1 MKGTEAMSGSQK
13 APETVELTKEQVKEG
28 YRVEY
33 SGSNVL
39 VWHNNNQIALL
50 LSSSDT
56 RQKVHDVVERN
67 RKQLKEIEEKTG
79 WKANS

>member
-1 MKGTEAMSGSQK
+1 MSESQK
-13 APETVELTKEQVKEG
+13 VSEAVELTEEQVKEG

-39 VWHNNNQIALL
+39 VWHHNNQIALL
-50 LSSSDT
+50 LSSPDI

-79 WKANS
+79 WKPNS